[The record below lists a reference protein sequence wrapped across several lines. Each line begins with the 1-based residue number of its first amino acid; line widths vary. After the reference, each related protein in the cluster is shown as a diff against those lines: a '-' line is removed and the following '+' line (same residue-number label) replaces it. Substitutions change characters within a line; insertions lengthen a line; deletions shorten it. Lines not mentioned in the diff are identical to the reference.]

1 MSLPRLTRL
10 AAENLKRDR
19 AGALLSAGGV
29 AVGVGALCFFVALG
43 MGITQV
49 VRTKI
54 FPVDARSLEVVP
66 GKLSL
71 GALLGGGQ
79 LDDAALQ
86 RLAGLPGAAAAYPK
100 MALRVP
106 AVTRYDGSFF
116 GARLDMAVEIV
127 MVGVDPRLMADVVPA
142 AQFSDPRDGSAAIP
156 AIASTRLLE
165 IYNKSFAPSRHL
177 PRLSPSL
184 LAGFEF
190 PVEVGVSYVTASA
203 AGPRTATR
211 AQLAGFSD
219 RALLA
224 GLTVPLATV
233 QRLNALYGQ
242 DARSYSAV
250 TLQAQSPDDVL
261 RLAEQVRAMGL
272 TIDDED
278 RQRAEQAGAAVAVV
292 TGALALLAA
301 LICALAAVN
310 IGQTLFAALRA
321 RAREIGVMRAVGATR
336 RQIATMVLLE
346 AAMVG
351 ALGGLTGTVLARAL
365 ALAIDALA
373 RRALP
378 ELPFQPET
386 FFSFPLPLLLA
397 GILLGMLAAVL
408 GALLP
413 ARAAAR
419 LEPARVLAG

>member
-1 MSLPRLTRL
+1 MSLPRLGRL
-10 AAENLKRDR
+10 AAENLARDR

-43 MGITQV
+43 LGISDV
-49 VRTKI
+49 IRTRI

-71 GALLGGGQ
+71 GSLLGGGQ
-79 LDDAALQ
+79 LDESALQ
-86 RLAGLPGAAAAYPK
+86 RLATLPGVAAAYPK

-116 GARLDMAVEIV
+116 GSQLNMAVEIV

-142 AQFSDPRDGSAAIP
+142 AQFVDPKDPAAAIP

-165 IYNKSFAPSRHL
+165 IYNKTFAPSRHL

-190 PVEVGVSYVTASA
+190 PVEVGVSYVTASS
-203 AGPRTATR
+203 AGPRTSTH
-211 AQLAGFSD
+211 AQMAGFSD

-224 GLTVPLATV
+224 GLTVPLDTV
-233 QRLNALYGQ
+233 KRLNAIYGQ
-242 DARSYSAV
+242 DVRSYSAV
-250 TLQAQSPDDVL
+250 TLQARSPDDVP

-278 RQRAEQAGAAVAVV
+278 RQRAEQAGAAVAIV
-292 TGALALLAA
+292 TSALALLAA
-301 LICALAAVN
+301 LICMLAAVN

-336 RQIATMVLLE
+336 RQIAAMVLLE
-346 AAMVG
+346 AALVG
-351 ALGGLTGTVLARAL
+351 AIGGLTGALLSRGL
-365 ALAIDALA
+365 ALGIDALA

-378 ELPFQPET
+378 ELPFQPDS
-386 FFSFPLPLLLA
+386 FFAFPLWLLVLGLLL
-397 GILLGMLAAVL
+397 GTLAAVL

-419 LEPARVLAG
+419 LDPARVLAG